1 MRRRH
6 PDSSARRKTSHLWPG
21 LCARSLPLFFGLLLA
36 APAFADAGESAGENA
51 RADEYFRQGK
61 AFVKE
66 DRWEEARR
74 AYLAG
79 YKIKRG
85 YDIAGNLGNVELELG
100 LARDAA
106 EHLAYCIKSFP
117 ATGTASQ
124 LAYVKG
130 RFEDAR
136 QKVSALSI
144 QVNVDGA
151 EVFVDGRSIGRS
163 PFPDDVYVEPGA
175 RTLEVKLTG
184 FTHAKRAIQA
194 VKGSWQSVA
203 LVLRADTSAPGAGP
217 SHSSPPIVVAE
228 ERSRVPFYVGGGV
241 ALAGI
246 GAGVVG
252 ILLSQASSARADTQF
267 TQLKGSGGA
276 GACLDAANESRCE
289 ALDQAYRDKGT
300 FRTVSIAGF
309 GAAGAA
315 AGVLITY
322 ALLSGGKPRSAG
334 SSALRLDVAAGP
346 GAAGALLKGSF

>member
-1 MRRRH
+1 MRRRQ
-6 PDSSARRKTSHLWPG
+6 PDSPARRETSHLWPG
-21 LCARSLPLFFGLLLA
+21 LCARSLPLLLGLLF
-36 APAFADAGESAGENA
+36 APPALADAGESAREHA
-51 RADEYFRQGK
+51 KADEYFRQGK

-106 EHLAYCIKSFP
+106 EHLAYCMKSFP

-130 RFEDAR
+130 RFEEAR

-163 PFPDDVYVEPGA
+163 PFQDDVYIDPGA

-184 FTHAKRAIQA
+184 FAPSKRTIQA

-203 LVLRADTSAPGAGP
+203 LVLRADAVAPAVVAP
-217 SHSSPPIVVAE
+217 PHSPPVVVVE
-228 ERSRVPFYVGGGV
+228 ERSRAPFYVGGGF

-246 GAGVVG
+246 GAGVAG
-252 ILLSQASSARADTQF
+252 ILLSQASAVRADTQF
-267 TQLKGSGGA
+267 TQLKAGGGV
-276 GACLDAANESRCE
+276 GACLDAANASRCD
-289 ALDQAYRDKGT
+289 ALDQAYRDKGL

-309 GAAGAA
+309 ATAGAA
-315 AGVLITY
+315 ASVILTY

-334 SSALRLDVAAGP
+334 SSAMTIDVAAGP
-346 GAAGALLKGSF
+346 GLAGALLKGSF